1 MKVEHLM
8 LDNVNQFYFKCP
20 PRGKIDFVQD
30 LFEAFEKNTQT
41 IIFVNTKDFAD
52 KVYTKLND
60 NGYRCYIIFGKL
72 EKEERDSCI
81 EKFRKGE
88 ISVLIATNLISRG
101 FDVHTIKLVINFDVP
116 FNQGKPDYENYLHR
130 IGRTGRFGD
139 TGIAL
144 TLFDREQDEQAFFD
158 IIKHY
163 KMEDKVLP
171 LKGGA
176 TQLSDLISKAKLD
189 SIC

>member
-1 MKVEHLM
+1 
-8 LDNVNQFYFKCP
+8 
-20 PRGKIDFVQD
+20 
-30 LFEAFEKNTQT
+30 
-41 IIFVNTKDFAD
+41 
-52 KVYTKLND
+52 
-60 NGYRCYIIFGKL
+60 L

-139 TGIAL
+139 TGVAL
-144 TLFDREQDEQAFFD
+144 TLFDRVQDEEAFFD

-176 TQLSDLISKAKLD
+176 TQLSDLISKAKEE